1 MSDQIKYHPGFV
13 GGLGVL
19 LWQYRD
25 AIEIDSE
32 KWLSKEG
39 IRMDVL
45 VIKKDPEILIDND
58 MCRIFKR
65 YNILEYKRP
74 DDDLSIDVYAKV
86 LAYAYLYK
94 SLGVTVNQ
102 IPFEEMTVTVYRH
115 SYPRSLFEELGK
127 REIEIQKC
135 GAGIYRLEKAAVF
148 PVQVIVGKELPPR
161 EYAMF
166 RVLTP
171 NASREDLSAFND
183 MAFRITDTA
192 YKRYVDSIFQV
203 SFSANRP
210 TYDLMAMEDK
220 NMCEALRD
228 FLKEDFE
235 TAEARGEIRGEIKG
249 AIRLYRDEMNLT
261 PKEIIDRIMKRYSLD
276 RKAAEKYVEETLGLE
291 PA

>member
-25 AIEIDSE
+25 TIEIDSE

-45 VIKKDPEILIDND
+45 VIKKDPDTVINNE
-58 MCRIFKR
+58 MCRIFRR

-74 DDDLSIDVYAKV
+74 DDKLSIDVYAKV

-102 IPFEEMTVTVYRH
+102 IPFEEITVTIYRH
-115 SYPRSLFEELGK
+115 NYPRSLFQQLRRKGIK
-127 REIEIQKC
+127 IERN
-135 GAGIYRLEKAAVF
+135 GAGIYRLENAAVF
-148 PVQVIVGKELPPR
+148 PVQIIVGKELPPK

-171 NASREDLSAFND
+171 KASREDLSAFNEI
-183 MAFRITDTA
+183 AFNITDTA
-192 YKRYVDSIFQV
+192 YKRYVDSVFQV
-203 SFSANRP
+203 SVSANRP
-210 TYDLMAMEDK
+210 AYSLMVKEDEK
-220 NMCEALRD
+220 MFEVLRD
-228 FLKEDFE
+228 LLKEDL
-235 TAEARGEIRGEIKG
+235 EAAEIKG
-249 AIRLYRDEMNLT
+249 AIKLYRDEMNLT
-261 PKEIIDRIMKRYSLD
+261 SGEIIDRIMKRYPLD
-276 RKAAEKYVEETLGLE
+276 RETAEKYVEEVLGLE